1 MNEWTNIWINICLCF
16 KEEEDRKKNFVIS
29 SSSINDGPTNQPTN
43 RPTDENT
50 KHTKFK
56 HLFGY
61 HDTHCDCMYDKNIA
75 ANMNDIDDNDRTMTW
90 TNFLVTT
97 NILTDDEEDNV
108 VVVVDVT
115 TQIAERESIHNEH
128 QASS

>member
-1 MNEWTNIWINICLCF
+1 M
-16 KEEEDRKKNFVIS
+16 D
-29 SSSINDGPTNQPTN
+29 PQTN

-61 HDTHCDCMYDKNIA
+61 HDTHYIYMLTLYDKTIA

-90 TNFLVTT
+90 ANFLVTT
-97 NILTDDEEDNV
+97 NKHTD
-108 VVVVDVT
+108 DVT
-115 TQIAERESIHNEH
+115 TQIAERDREH
-128 QASS
+128 TQ